1 MRLQQRVSL
10 SNIKLSTT
18 CKWFNFISRHDL
30 DSCLYSLKQ
39 NTFQQAYDNALA
51 QCRNFQVPERYHYQ
65 TEQNEKAEEDEEDQ
79 EQEEDDEEDDDEEST
94 ILNVDQSRSTTPMTL
109 RLKKRKHDNPSFDA
123 NSRLSVLSAAVALD
137 ASSSSSSFMPMA
149 SSFGVRALCDKAK
162 FDIESIEMEARKQE
176 SKLQSLA
183 TFLPKLESAL
193 ETMLGVYHLT
203 NPDKETEL
211 KALLEEFKLILQS

>member
-65 TEQNEKAEEDEEDQ
+65 TEQNEKAEEDQ
-79 EQEEDDEEDDDEEST
+79 EQEEDEEDDDEEST
-94 ILNVDQSRSTTPMTL
+94 TLNVDQSRSTTPMTL
-109 RLKKRKHDNPSFDA
+109 RLKKRKRDNPSFDA
-123 NSRLSVLSAAVALD
+123 NSRLSVLSPAVALG

-193 ETMLGVYHLT
+193 ETVLGVYHLT
-203 NPDKETEL
+203 NRDKETEL